1 MIADRSK
8 QSYVK
13 GFVQS
18 GSMLIPKV
26 SSELSL
32 KDRFSGV
39 MVRLGYRRN
48 HYSVRQG
55 LYAVG
60 NPDSSSPVIVTAN
73 YKLTFDVV
81 RKAVSGMNL
90 WILVLNTHGVNVWC
104 AAGKGTFGTGEIA
117 RMVKMT
123 KLATVVSHRN
133 IIVPQ
138 LGASG
143 VSAHRVKELTG
154 FSVVYG
160 PVRIHDLKKFID
172 SGNVADRSMRTVE
185 FPLAERMKVAPVEL
199 IVGWKI
205 VLAVLIFAILHI
217 SSFVPLA
224 GSIVVGIFLFPAI
237 FPYLPFRS
245 FVLKGAVL
253 GLIWAGISSL
263 FFARDIYAAAEFFL
277 IIPPLIAY
285 SAFNFT
291 GSTTFTSPSG
301 VRFEI
306 KKYTWPFLVW
316 LSAGVI
322 MYFVNVFRGILL

>member
-1 MIADRSK
+1 MITGGNK
-8 QSYVK
+8 QSYVT

-26 SSELSL
+26 SSELSF

-39 MVRLGYRRN
+39 MVRLGYRRM

-60 NPDSSSPVIVTAN
+60 NPDSNSPVIVTAN

-81 RKAVSGMNL
+81 RKELSGMNL
-90 WILVLNTHGVNVWC
+90 WMLVLNTHGVNVWC

-123 KLATVVSHRN
+123 KLSTVVLHRN
-133 IIVPQ
+133 LIVPQ
-138 LGASG
+138 LGAPG
-143 VSAHRVKELTG
+143 VAAHRVKELTG

-160 PVRIHDLKKFID
+160 PVRIQDLKKFID
-172 SGNVADRSMRTVE
+172 SGNVAEISMRTVE
-185 FPLAERMKVAPVEL
+185 FPLVERMKVAPVEL
-199 IVGWKI
+199 VVGWKV
-205 VLAVLIFAILHI
+205 VLAVFISALFHI

-224 GSIVVGIFLFPAI
+224 GSIVVGIFLFPAV
-237 FPYLPFRS
+237 FPFLPFRS

-263 FFARDIYAAAEFFL
+263 FFARDIYAVIEFFL

-285 SAFNFT
+285 SGFNLT

-301 VRFEI
+301 VRHEI
-306 KKYTWPFLVW
+306 KKYTWPFIVW
-316 LSAGVI
+316 MSAGVI
-322 MYFVNVFRGILL
+322 MYFVNVIRGVL

>member
-8 QSYVK
+8 QSYVT

-26 SSELSL
+26 SLELSF

-60 NPDSSSPVIVTAN
+60 NPDPNSPVIVTAN

-133 IIVPQ
+133 IIMPQ
-138 LGASG
+138 LGAPG
-143 VSAHRVKELTG
+143 VAAHRVKELTG

-185 FPLAERMKVAPVEL
+185 FPLIERMKLTPLEL
-199 IVGWKI
+199 MLGWKMILPI
-205 VLAVLIFAILHI
+205 VLISMLNF
-217 SSFVPLA
+217 SSFIPLM
-224 GSIVVGIFLFPAI
+224 GSILIAIFVFPAV

-245 FVLKGAVL
+245 FVLKGALL

-263 FFARDIYAAAEFFL
+263 FFAPDIYAVAEFFL
-277 IIPPLIAY
+277 FIPPLVAY
-285 SAFNFT
+285 PAFNFT

-306 KKYTWPFLVW
+306 KKYTWPFIIW

-322 MYFVNVFRGILL
+322 MYFVNVLRGVL

>member
-1 MIADRSK
+1 MIVDKNK
-8 QSYVK
+8 QSYVT

-18 GSMLIPKV
+18 GAMLIPKV

-39 MVRLGYRRN
+39 MVRLGYRRM

-60 NPDSSSPVIVTAN
+60 NPDSGSPVIVTAN
-73 YKLTFDVV
+73 YKLTFDIV

-138 LGASG
+138 LGAPG
-143 VSAHRVKELTG
+143 VAAHRVKELTG

-160 PVRIHDLKKFID
+160 PVKIQELKKFID
-172 SGNVADRSMRTVE
+172 SGNVADKSMRTVE
-185 FPLAERMKVAPVEL
+185 FPLIERMKLTPLEL
-199 IVGWKI
+199 VIGWKMI
-205 VLAVLIFAILHI
+205 IPVILLSLFDP
-217 SSFVPLA
+217 SSSIPLM
-224 GSIVVGIFLFPAI
+224 GSIIIAIFVFPAV

-245 FVLKGAVL
+245 FILKGTVL
-253 GLIWAGISSL
+253 GLIWAGISSIL
-263 FFARDIYAAAEFFL
+263 FAHDIYAVAEFFL
-277 IIPPLIAY
+277 LIPPLVAY
-285 SAFNFT
+285 PAFNFT

-306 KKYTWPFLVW
+306 KKYTWPFIVW

-322 MYFVNVFRGILL
+322 AYVINVVRGML

>member
-1 MIADRSK
+1 MIVDKNK
-8 QSYVK
+8 QSYVT

-18 GSMLIPKV
+18 GAMLIPKV
-26 SSELSL
+26 STELSF

-39 MVRLGYRRN
+39 MVRLGYRRM

-60 NPDSSSPVIVTAN
+60 NPDSNSPVIVTAN

-123 KLATVVSHRN
+123 KLSTVVSHRN
-133 IIVPQ
+133 LIVPQ
-138 LGASG
+138 LGAPG
-143 VSAHRVKELTG
+143 VAAHRVKELTG
-154 FSVVYG
+154 FFVVYG
-160 PVRIHDLKKFID
+160 PVRIQDLKKFID
-172 SGNVADRSMRTVE
+172 SGNVAERSMRTVE
-185 FPLAERMKVAPVEL
+185 FPLIERMKLTPLEL
-199 IVGWKI
+199 VIGWKMI
-205 VLAVLIFAILHI
+205 LPILLISMLNF
-217 SSFVPLA
+217 SSFIPLT
-224 GSIVVGIFLFPAI
+224 GSILVAVFVFPAV

-245 FVLKGAVL
+245 FVLKGTVL

-263 FFARDIYAAAEFFL
+263 LFARDIYAIAEFFL
-277 IIPPLIAY
+277 LIPPLIAY
-285 SAFNFT
+285 PAFNFT

-301 VRFEI
+301 VRYEI
-306 KKYTWPFLVW
+306 KKYTWPFIVW
-316 LSAGVI
+316 LSAGII
-322 MYFVNVFRGILL
+322 MYFVNVIRGVL